1 MLKLNKLTHRR
12 RLRIIGEEAR
22 SLLVLSGPI
31 AFTQLGQISNGFID
45 VIMVG
50 RLGAA
55 ELAGVA
61 LGNATYFMFM
71 LMCLGALHA
80 VGPMV
85 SQAFGAGAREPIART
100 LRQAFWLCV
109 FLAVPIVTIL
119 WFAAPVWA
127 IMRQDTATIGLAQSY
142 LRAAVWGFLPFLWF
156 NSLRNFIEAVSR
168 PWPVTQIILG
178 GIVLNVLANYG
189 LMYGNFGLPRLGLEG
204 TGWATSLVH
213 VAMLLA
219 ILGYVQSR
227 SQFRQLRVFAGLGR
241 FDYKYFR
248 ELVRIGLPIGG
259 AYGLEVTLFSSTA
272 FLVGT
277 FGPVALAAHQIAI
290 QCAAVAFMVPLGIGI
305 ATTVRVGQ
313 NVGRRSVVRATW
325 SGFLG
330 MGLSLVFMSGT
341 ALIFLFA
348 PDLLVAIY
356 IPINEPAS
364 AATALL
370 AIELLGL
377 AALFQLFD
385 GLQVTAQGA
394 LRGLKDTR
402 LPMLFCFIGY
412 WLIGIPTG
420 LILGYGLGWG
430 APGFWWGLV
439 TGLLAASLLL
449 SIRYIRL
456 TRKRYWRRR
465 LAGLR
470 EFQDYK
476 N

>member
-1 MLKLNKLTHRR
+1 MASLTEHAQRH
-12 RLRIIGEEAR
+12 RLRIVGEEAR
-22 SLLVLSGPI
+22 SLVILSGPI

-71 LMCLGALHA
+71 LICLGTLHA
-80 VGPMV
+80 VGPLV
-85 SQAFGAGAREPIART
+85 SQAFGAGRNEPIVRT
-100 LRQAFWLCV
+100 MRQAFWLCV
-109 FLAVPIVTIL
+109 LLAAPIVTIL
-119 WFAAPVWA
+119 WFAAPIWTL
-127 IMRQDTATIGLAQSY
+127 MRQDPATIELAQGY
-142 LRAAVWGFLPFLWF
+142 LRAAAWGFLPFLWF
-156 NSLRNFIEAVSR
+156 NSLRNFVEAVSK
-168 PWPVTQIILG
+168 PWPITQIILG
-178 GIVLNVLANYG
+178 GIALNILANYG
-189 LMYGNFGLPRLGLEG
+189 LMYGNFGLPRLGLIG
-204 TGWATSLVH
+204 TGWATSIVH
-213 VAMLLA
+213 VVMLLV
-219 ILGYVQSR
+219 ILVYVQSR
-227 SQFRQLRVFAGLGR
+227 AQFRNLRIFAHLAK
-241 FDYKYFR
+241 FDPKYFK
-248 ELVRIGLPIGG
+248 ELILIGIPIGC

-272 FLVGT
+272 FFVGT

-290 QCAAVAFMVPLGIGI
+290 QCAAVAYMVPLGIGI

-325 SGFLG
+325 SGYLG
-330 MGLSLVFMSGT
+330 MGISLVFMSCT
-341 ALIFLFA
+341 ALVFLFA
-348 PDLLVAIY
+348 PDLLVALY
-356 IPINEPAS
+356 IPVNES
-364 AATALL
+364 SISATALL

-385 GLQVTAQGA
+385 GLQVAAQGA

-420 LILGYGLGWG
+420 LALGYGLGWG

-439 TGLLAASLLL
+439 TGLLAASIML
-449 SIRYIRL
+449 SLRYFKL

-465 LAGLR
+465 FA
-470 EFQDYK
+470 E
-476 N
+476 

>member
-1 MLKLNKLTHRR
+1 MPRLSPFSRPD
-12 RLRIIGEEAR
+12 RLRIVGEEAR
-22 SLLVLSGPI
+22 SLVVLSGPI

-71 LMCLGALHA
+71 LMCLGTLHA

-100 LRQAFWLCV
+100 LHQAFWLCIC
-109 FLAVPIVTIL
+109 LAMPIVAIL
-119 WFAAPVWA
+119 WFASPIWT
-127 IMRQDTATIGLAQSY
+127 ILRQDTTTIILAQGY

-156 NSLRNFIEAVSR
+156 NALRNFVEAVSK

-178 GIVLNVLANYG
+178 GIVLNIVANYG
-189 LMYGNFGLPRLGLEG
+189 LMYGNFGLPRLGLAG
-204 TGWATSLVH
+204 TGWATSIVH
-213 VAMLLA
+213 LAMLLA
-219 ILGYVQSR
+219 IAVYIQSR
-227 SQFRQLRVFAGLGR
+227 RQFSTLRVFSGLSR
-241 FDYKYFR
+241 FDFRYFR

-277 FGPVALAAHQIAI
+277 LGPVALAAHQIAI
-290 QCAAVAFMVPLGIGI
+290 QCAAVAYMVPLGIGI

-341 ALIFLFA
+341 AMIFLFA
-348 PDLLVAIY
+348 PQLLVSIY
-356 IPINEPAS
+356 VPIDQPNT
-364 AATALL
+364 AATAVL

-385 GLQVTAQGA
+385 GLQVAAQGA

-402 LPMLFCFIGY
+402 LPMLYCFFGY

-430 APGFWWGLV
+430 ATGFWWGLV
-439 TGLLAASLLL
+439 TGLLAASLML
-449 SIRYIRL
+449 SLRFIKL
-456 TRKRYWRRR
+456 TRTRYWRRR
-465 LAGLR
+465 LGSR
-470 EFQDYK
+470 EEFQDSA